1 MFVDLA
7 VAVVYLGAVFGAALS
22 ITILIVI
29 VTCTS
34 HRSPIALISTD
45 VAVSILL
52 TSYRVKL
59 RREMNDRDKYCRA
72 IHTDA
77 LMNWEV
83 RPTQPVARA
92 DHADRQI
99 LRQSI

>member
-1 MFVDLA
+1 MIDLI
-7 VAVVYLGAVFGAALS
+7 VAVVYLGVVFGAALS

-29 VTCTS
+29 VTCASALVLCTLTS
-34 HRSPIALISTD
+34 AD

-83 RPTQPVARA
+83 RW
-92 DHADRQI
+92 H
-99 LRQSI
+99 